1 MTINDDKLNQMFEYF
16 RQALKGDAD
25 PVNANPPSTPD
36 RASDFIPATHV
47 YEHEKIHQ
55 KTSEPQS
62 LLDLVGQNMSHTGKH
77 LGTVS
82 SASFTPV
89 VEPAPVQQ
97 NSTPDFVLT
106 PMEADLKE
114 VLRHCLEVEN
124 QTLFTVENV
133 LLQQLL
139 RIFLRLE
146 AKMDGLEELIS
157 DELIGA
163 SKDDQPQPQ
172 SQLVFQSH
180 GEEEET
186 EEVHVQIGQ
195 NTFVD
200 EGEEVRGHGTYV
212 ESGPI
217 PRPEAVITHVPRSSG
232 KPPKAKGN
240 AGKRRRRKRNRKNK
254 R

>member
-1 MTINDDKLNQMFEYF
+1 MTINEDKLNQALDYF
-16 RQALKGDAD
+16 RQLLKPEEAIS
-25 PVNANPPSTPD
+25 PSPPE
-36 RASDFIPATHV
+36 RASDFIPASLV
-47 YEHEKIHQ
+47 YEHEKAHRQ
-55 KTSEPQS
+55 PQS
-62 LLDLVGQNMSHTGKH
+62 INQLADTTPVPNT
-77 LGTVS
+77 
-82 SASFTPV
+82 FTPV
-89 VEPAPVQQ
+89 VEPVLEPTLVEQ
-97 NSTPDFVLT
+97 NSAPEFVLT

-114 VLRHCLEVEN
+114 VLRHCLDVEN

-146 AKMDGLEELIS
+146 AKMDGLEELIT
-157 DELIGA
+157 DELLGA

-180 GEEEET
+180 DEEEEET
-186 EEVHVQIGQ
+186 EEKVHVQIGQ

-200 EGEEVRGHGTYV
+200 DGEEVRGHGTYV

>member
-1 MTINDDKLNQMFEYF
+1 MNITDDKLNQALEYF
-16 RQALKGDAD
+16 RQLLK
-25 PVNANPPSTPD
+25 PEETTPPSNPD
-36 RASDFIPATHV
+36 KASDFIPASLV
-47 YEHEKIHQ
+47 YEHEKAHRQ
-55 KTSEPQS
+55 PQS
-62 LLDLVGQNMSHTGKH
+62 INQLADTPPVPNT
-77 LGTVS
+77 
-82 SASFTPV
+82 FTPV

-114 VLRHCLEVEN
+114 VLRHCLDVEN

-139 RIFLRLE
+139 RIFLRIE

-186 EEVHVQIGQ
+186 EEEVHVQIGQ

-200 EGEEVRGHGTYV
+200 DGERIVSYD
-212 ESGPI
+212 
-217 PRPEAVITHVPRSSG
+217 VPRSSG

>member
-1 MTINDDKLNQMFEYF
+1 MTINEDKLNQALDYF
-16 RQALKGDAD
+16 RQLLKPEEAI
-25 PVNANPPSTPD
+25 PPSPP
-36 RASDFIPATHV
+36 SDFIPASLV
-47 YEHEKIHQ
+47 YEHEKVHRQ
-55 KTSEPQS
+55 PQS
-62 LLDLVGQNMSHTGKH
+62 INQLADTPPTPNT
-77 LGTVS
+77 
-82 SASFTPV
+82 FTPV
-89 VEPAPVQQ
+89 VEPAPVEQ
-97 NSTPDFVLT
+97 NSAPEFVLT

-114 VLRHCLEVEN
+114 VLRHCLDVEN

-172 SQLVFQSH
+172 SQLVFQGH
-180 GEEEET
+180 DEEEET
-186 EEVHVQIGQ
+186 EEEIYVQIGQ
-195 NTFVD
+195 DTSVD
-200 EGEEVRGHGTYV
+200 ELEIVSVSGGRPFSEQKVHDQGTYTRTKIANV
-212 ESGPI
+212 
-217 PRPEAVITHVPRSSG
+217 PRQEAVITHVPRGSG
-232 KPPKAKGN
+232 KPPKEKGN

>member
-1 MTINDDKLNQMFEYF
+1 MFVPLFYPARESMTITDDKLNQMFEYF
-16 RQALKGDAD
+16 RQALKGDAE

-47 YEHEKIHQ
+47 YEHEKAYRQ
-55 KTSEPQS
+55 QPQS
-62 LLDLVGQNMSHTGKH
+62 INDWADVPTPTAPNT
-77 LGTVS
+77 
-82 SASFTPV
+82 FTPV

-97 NSTPDFVLT
+97 SVVPEPPFSLTGLEPDLVKVLQYSI
-106 PMEADLKE
+106 EKKG
-114 VLRHCLEVEN
+114 
-124 QTLFTVENV
+124 QTLYTVENV
-133 LLQQLL
+133 FLQQLL

-157 DELIGA
+157 DELLGV

-180 GEEEET
+180 GEEEEET
-186 EEVHVQIGQ
+186 EEKVHVQIGQ

-200 EGEEVRGHGTYV
+200 DGERIVSYD
-212 ESGPI
+212 
-217 PRPEAVITHVPRSSG
+217 VPRSSG
-232 KPPKAKGN
+232 KPPKEKGN

>member
-1 MTINDDKLNQMFEYF
+1 MTIDDDKLNQALDYF
-16 RQALKGDAD
+16 RQLLKPEEAT
-25 PVNANPPSTPD
+25 PPSASD
-36 RASDFIPATHV
+36 RASDFIPASLV
-47 YEHEKIHQ
+47 YEHEKAHRQ
-55 KTSEPQS
+55 PQPQS
-62 LLDLVGQNMSHTGKH
+62 INDLADVPK
-77 LGTVS
+77 VS
-82 SASFTPV
+82 AAFTPIGSSDLSETV
-89 VEPAPVQQ
+89 PQT
-97 NSTPDFVLT
+97 SPDFVLT

-114 VLRHCLEVEN
+114 VMRHCLDVEK

-180 GEEEET
+180 GEEENIIPEISKA
-186 EEVHVQIGQ
+186 EIKKENQRA
-195 NTFVD
+195 D
-200 EGEEVRGHGTYV
+200 VR
-212 ESGPI
+212 
-217 PRPEAVITHVPRSSG
+217 RSSG
-232 KPPKAKGN
+232 KSSKPQNN
-240 AGKRRRRKRNRKNK
+240 AQKRGRSRRNRKNK

>member
-1 MTINDDKLNQMFEYF
+1 MPLFILRENQMNITDDKLNQMFEHF
-16 RQALKGDAD
+16 RHMLRGDGSE
-25 PVNANPPSTPD
+25 PVNANPPSNPD
-36 RASDFIPATHV
+36 KAPDFIPASLV
-47 YEHEKIHQ
+47 YEHEKAHQ
-55 KTSEPQS
+55 KPQS
-62 LLDLVGQNMSHTGKH
+62 INDWADVPPTPNT
-77 LGTVS
+77 
-82 SASFTPV
+82 FTPV
-89 VEPAPVQQ
+89 VEPAPVEQ
-97 NSTPDFVLT
+97 NLIPDFVLT

-180 GEEEET
+180 GEEETE

-195 NTFVD
+195 NTFV
-200 EGEEVRGHGTYV
+200 

-217 PRPEAVITHVPRSSG
+217 PRPEAIITHVPRSSG
-232 KPPKAKGN
+232 KPPKEKGN

>member
-1 MTINDDKLNQMFEYF
+1 MTITPKQLT
-16 RQALKGDAD
+16 QALEQLLRDNAE
-25 PVNANPPSTPD
+25 PVNANPTPTPN
-36 RASDFIPATHV
+36 RASDFIPASLV
-47 YEHEKIHQ
+47 YEHEKAQ
-55 KTSEPQS
+55 RQPQS
-62 LLDLVGQNMSHTGKH
+62 INQLADTTPALNT
-77 LGTVS
+77 
-82 SASFTPV
+82 FTPV
-89 VEPAPVQQ
+89 VEPVPVEQ
-97 NSTPDFVLT
+97 NSAPEFVLT

-114 VLRHCLEVEN
+114 VLRHCLDVEN

-180 GEEEET
+180 DEEEET
-186 EEVHVQIGQ
+186 EEEVHVQIGQ
-195 NTFVD
+195 SKFVD
-200 EGEEVRGHGTYV
+200 EGEEVIVNYD
-212 ESGPI
+212 
-217 PRPEAVITHVPRSSG
+217 VPRSSG
-232 KPPKAKGN
+232 KPPKPKGN

>member
-16 RQALKGDAD
+16 RQALKGDAE
-25 PVNANPPSTPD
+25 PVNANPPPTPD
-36 RASDFIPATHV
+36 KASDFIPASLV
-47 YEHEKIHQ
+47 YEHEKAHRQ
-55 KTSEPQS
+55 PQS
-62 LLDLVGQNMSHTGKH
+62 INQLADTLPAPNT
-77 LGTVS
+77 
-82 SASFTPV
+82 FTPV
-89 VEPAPVQQ
+89 VEPAPVEQ
-97 NSTPDFVLT
+97 NSAPEFVLT

-114 VLRHCLEVEN
+114 VLRHCLDVEN

-146 AKMDGLEELIS
+146 AKMDGLEELIT
-157 DELIGA
+157 DELLGA

-186 EEVHVQIGQ
+186 EEEVHVQIGQ

-200 EGEEVRGHGTYV
+200 DGERIVSYD
-212 ESGPI
+212 
-217 PRPEAVITHVPRSSG
+217 VPRSSG
-232 KPPKAKGN
+232 KPPKEKGN